1 MAGFGRRKPGRP
13 KDSREASKGNLT
25 AAADRPQARKWRGAR
40 RSSLKIGLDPLLRKN
55 DTMSAMI
62 CNADFNPASN
72 RILNQ
77 MLHKAGYVTSRMK
90 PLVGPLAEQSRSVL
104 LRFMAGVL
112 DRNEKNSPCGPVA
125 GAGYGRP

>member
-1 MAGFGRRKPGRP
+1 MAGFGRHKPGQP
-13 KDSREASKGNLT
+13 KSSREALKRNLT
-25 AAADRPQARKWRGAR
+25 AAADRPQARNGAALDA
-40 RSSLKIGLDPLLRKN
+40 SLKIGLDPLLRKN

-112 DRNEKNSPCGPVA
+112 DRNEKNNPSGPVA